1 MNNILL
7 QLDNISLNYTKP
19 DGVKQKI
26 LDRISFDVTNGEII
40 AILGKSGCGKS
51 SLLRI
56 MADITKQSAGKIK
69 FNQDND
75 DSSFGISMVFQ
86 TFALFP
92 WMTVLE
98 NVELGLKAMKIPN
111 DPVKQRALALQAID
125 LIGLDGFE
133 SAYPRE
139 LSGGM
144 KQRVGF
150 ARALVVNPEV
160 LLMDEPFSAL
170 DILTA
175 DTLKSDFLDIWN
187 SKKTSLKSV
196 IIVTHSIEEA
206 VLMADRVIILGA
218 NPGRIVKE
226 IAVTLECPRDTHHQN
241 FRNIVDQI
249 YSQMADAN
257 QQKRSDFEK
266 DSELFN
272 ISQKLPLISPNQM
285 VALASL
291 LAETRFK
298 GSSDLSNLVAVTH
311 ISTAEIM
318 RIVEVLDM
326 LKFATIKA
334 GVVKL
339 TRDGKVFA
347 SSKLDT
353 RKQIFAKHLLLHVPL
368 AAYISKILRERPGNK
383 ADRIRFQSHLEDYL
397 SHEDAQTTIKTIIAW
412 GRFGEIFAYNDNKR
426 IFNLENPEI

>member
-7 QLDNISLNYTKP
+7 QLDNISLNFTKP
-19 DGVKQKI
+19 DGVKQKV
-26 LDRISFDVTNGEII
+26 LDKISFNVMSGEIV

-51 SLLRI
+51 TLLRI
-56 MADITKQSAGKIK
+56 ISDIIKQSSGKIK

-75 DSSFGISMVFQ
+75 ETSFGISMIFQ

-98 NVELGLKAMKIPN
+98 NVELGLKAMKIPS

-218 NPGRIVKE
+218 NPGRIVEE
-226 IAVTLECPRDTHHQN
+226 IAVTLDRPRNTHHQS

-249 YSQMADAN
+249 YSQMANAN
-257 QQKRSDFEK
+257 QQKTSDLDK
-266 DSELFN
+266 GSDLLN
-272 ISQKLPLISPNQM
+272 ISQKLPLISPNQL

-291 LAETRFK
+291 LAEPRFK
-298 GSSDLSNLVAVTH
+298 SSSDLSNLVAETH
-311 ISTAEIM
+311 INTAEIL

-326 LKFATIKA
+326 LKFATIKG
-334 GVVKL
+334 GVIKL
-339 TRDGKVFA
+339 TKDGKLFA
-347 SSKLDT
+347 NCKLDA

-368 AAYISKILRERPGNK
+368 AAYILKVLKERPGNK
-383 ADRIRFQSHLEDYL
+383 ADRIRFQSQLEDHL
-397 SHEDAQTTIKTIIAW
+397 SHEDAQITIKAIIAW
-412 GRFGEIFAYNDNKR
+412 GRFGEIFSYNDNKR
-426 IFNLENPEI
+426 IFNLENPGA